1 MTMTARESLIN
12 LVSDNLRTIIAVG
25 GGYVLAVEMDVIDAG
40 YPSVPSLPGWWTLG
54 ALAFLGTLLVAW
66 MVGDKIADLLPDPP
80 GHIIVA
86 LDETTDMGLGAWE
99 LNDRAWEE
107 LDVHEGTLYPWTDSP
122 LDTYE
127 ARIYNPEA
135 NAAVAN
141 WREAAPASRV
151 LGETEESAVRAMV
164 GELRDQYEE
173 DARHARALRRRIPS
187 ILRRLDARRATDQNA
202 ALEPHLSPSFGD
214 ETIDDVIAE
223 ELPAESL
230 PSHLAPDDDGT
241 GDDLDDDENGEMFS
255 LDLLEDDEA
264 LEPTGS
270 IANDGGRVE

>member
-1 MTMTARESLIN
+1 MTARESLIN

-25 GGYVLAVEMDVIDAG
+25 GGYVLAVETDVIDAG

-54 ALAFLGTLLVAW
+54 AMAFLGTLLVAW

-99 LNDRAWEE
+99 LNDQAWEE

-141 WREAAPASRV
+141 WREAAPASKV

-164 GELRDQYEE
+164 SELREQYEE

-223 ELPAESL
+223 ELPPESL
-230 PSHLAPDDDGT
+230 PLHLAPDDDGT
-241 GDDLDDDENGEMFS
+241 DDDLGEDNDEVFS
-255 LDLLEDDEA
+255 LDLLDDDEA
-264 LEPTGS
+264 LEPTGPL
-270 IANDGGRVE
+270 ANNGGRVE